1 MRTTIDA
8 LDIRAELLRKIETYL
23 VRNNLSATRF
33 GYMSTGDPSLLTK
46 LRKGGDIRLQTLEKI
61 MQFMVEKRS

>member
-1 MRTTIDA
+1 MRPTINA
-8 LDIRAELLRKIETYL
+8 LNIRAELLRKIEAYL

-61 MQFMVEKRS
+61 MQFMVEKRT

>member
-8 LDIRAELLRKIETYL
+8 LDIRAGLLRKIETYL

>member
-8 LDIRAELLRKIETYL
+8 LDIRAGLLRKIETYL

-33 GYMSTGDPSLLTK
+33 GYMSTGDPSLMTK
-46 LRKGGDIRLQTLEKI
+46 LRKGGDIRLQTFEKI
-61 MQFMVEKRS
+61 MRFMVEKRT

>member
-8 LDIRAELLRKIETYL
+8 LDIRAELLRRIETYL
-23 VRNNLSATRF
+23 VRNNLGATRF

-61 MQFMVEKRS
+61 RQFMVEKKS